1 MLFFLFFVKFYWLIL
16 YHFAYF
22 KNSSIL
28 EFKSFKRNKEGKSS
42 ENVIVRETFNA
53 MLLNA
58 SNFIDEIL
66 HFIVRK
72 QNKSL

>member
-1 MLFFLFFVKFYWLIL
+1 MKFYWLIL